1 MKLSRWIPLIGWL
14 HGYRRDALASD
25 LLAAVIVTMML
36 VPQALA
42 YALLAGLP
50 PEVGLYASML
60 PLLFYAL
67 FGTSATLAV
76 GPVAVA
82 SLMTAS
88 ALSGIAAPGSAEYVA
103 AALVLAALSGVVLMA
118 MGFLRLGFLANFLS
132 HPVISGFVT
141 ASGIL
146 IAASQLRHILGVE
159 ASGHNLVELGS
170 ALIGALGDTHA
181 ITLAIGLGAWA
192 FLLICRRK
200 LKGWLGRVGLSTT
213 VADLMAKAAPVSA
226 VIVTTLLAWGLG
238 FGERGVALVGE
249 VPSGLPTLALPSLDL
264 ALWSSLLPAA
274 VLISLVGF
282 VESVS
287 VAQTLAAK
295 RRQRIDPNQEL
306 IALGLANLGAGSSG
320 GSPVSGG
327 FSRSVVNF
335 EAGAATPLA
344 GAFTALGIAVAT
356 LTLTAPLAFL
366 PRATLAAAII
376 VAVGTL
382 IDLPAIK
389 RTWDYSRADGVAML
403 ATLILTLFHGVETG
417 ILAGVG
423 LSLGLHLY
431 RTSRPHSAVVG
442 RVPGSEH
449 FRNVERHAVETDE
462 HLAILRIDESLYFAN
477 ARYLEDTVMA
487 LAARQPGLRHV
498 VLACQAVNVIDASAL
513 ESLEAI
519 NGRLRDADIAL
530 HLAEVKGPVMDR
542 LAHTDLCRTLTGRV
556 YLSIFD
562 AWQALHEA
570 GEIDTLPAAR
580 GGSGLAGTEVSR
592 SSDPGSDSVTEHAP
606 MAGNVRASQAG
617 RP

>member
-1 MKLSRWIPLIGWL
+1 MMPSRWIPLIGWM
-14 HGYRRDALASD
+14 HGYRRDTLARD
-25 LLAAVIVTMML
+25 LLAAVIVTLML

-60 PLLFYAL
+60 PLVLYAI

-88 ALSGIAAPGSAEYVA
+88 ALSAIAPPGSAEYVGG
-103 AALVLAALSGVVLMA
+103 ALVLAALSGAMLVA
-118 MGFLRLGFLANFLS
+118 MGLLRLGFLANFLS

-146 IAASQLRHILGVE
+146 IAASQLRHLLGVE
-159 ASGHNLVELGS
+159 ASGHTLVERVM
-170 ALIGALGDTHA
+170 ALVAALGEVNP
-181 ITLAIGLGAWA
+181 ITLVLGLGVWG
-192 FLLICRRK
+192 FLVLCRRY
-200 LKGWLGRVGLSTT
+200 LKGGLRRLGLSAT
-213 VADLMAKAAPVSA
+213 VADLVAKAAPVSA
-226 VIVTTLLAWGLG
+226 VIVTTLLAWALGL
-238 FGERGVALVGE
+238 GERGVALVGE
-249 VPSGLPTLALPSLDL
+249 VPGGLPSLALPSLEPG
-264 ALWSSLLPAA
+264 LWSSLLAPAL
-274 VLISLVGF
+274 LISLVGF

-306 IALGLANLGAGSSG
+306 IALGLANLGAGASG

-366 PRATLAAAII
+366 PKATLAATII
-376 VAVGTL
+376 VAVGSL
-382 IDLPAIK
+382 IDLPAIR
-389 RTWDYSRADGVAML
+389 RTWAYSRADGVAML
-403 ATLILTLFHGVETG
+403 ATLTLTLVHGVESG
-417 ILAGVG
+417 ILAGVA

-449 FRNVERHAVETDE
+449 FRNVQRYDEVETDE
-462 HLAILRIDESLYFAN
+462 RLAILRVDESLYFAN

-487 LAARQPGLRHV
+487 LAARQPGLEHI
-498 VLACQAVNVIDASAL
+498 VLACQAVNGIDASAL

-519 NGRLRDADIAL
+519 NRRLKDAGVAL

-542 LAHTDLCRTLTGRV
+542 LAATDFCHELGGRV
-556 YLSIFD
+556 FLSTFD
-562 AWQALHEA
+562 AWQALHE
-570 GEIDTLPAAR
+570 GEAAANASP
-580 GGSGLAGTEVSR
+580 GVMTEKE
-592 SSDPGSDSVTEHAP
+592 T
-606 MAGNVRASQAG
+606 
-617 RP
+617 

>member
-1 MKLSRWIPLIGWL
+1 MNLSRWIPLIGWL
-14 HGYRRDALASD
+14 RGYRPDVLARDLV
-25 LLAAVIVTMML
+25 AAVIVTLML

-60 PLLFYAL
+60 PLVLYAV

-88 ALSGIAAPGSAEYVA
+88 ALSGIAPAGSAEYVG
-103 AALVLAALSGVVLMA
+103 AALVLAALSGLVLVG
-118 MGFLRLGFLANFLS
+118 MGLLRLGFLANFLS

-146 IAASQLRHILGVE
+146 IAASQLRHVLGVE
-159 ASGHNLVELGS
+159 AAGHNLVTLGAALVGELGQ
-170 ALIGALGDTHA
+170 INP
-181 ITLAIGLGAWA
+181 ITLAIGLGVWG
-192 FLLICRRK
+192 FLVLCRRY
-200 LKGWLGRVGLSTT
+200 LKGALKRLGLSTT
-213 VADLMAKAAPVSA
+213 AADLVAKAAPVSA
-226 VIVTTLLAWGLG
+226 VIVTTLLAWGLEL
-238 FGERGVALVGE
+238 GERGVALVGE
-249 VPSGLPTLALPSLDL
+249 VPSGLPSLALPSLDP
-264 ALWSSLLPAA
+264 ALWSTLLPAA

-306 IALGLANLGAGSSG
+306 IAMGLANIGAGTSG

-344 GAFTALGIAVAT
+344 GAFTAVGIAVAT
-356 LTLTAPLAFL
+356 LSLTDVLAFL
-366 PRATLAAAII
+366 PKATLAATII
-376 VAVGTL
+376 VAVATL
-382 IDLPAIK
+382 IDLPAIR
-389 RTWDYSRADGVAML
+389 RTWAYSRADGVAML
-403 ATLILTLFHGVETG
+403 ATLVLTLAHGVESG
-417 ILAGVG
+417 ILAGVV

-431 RTSRPHSAVVG
+431 RTSQPHSAVVG

-449 FRNVERHAVETDE
+449 FRNVRRHAVETDE
-462 HLAILRIDESLYFAN
+462 QLAILRVDESLYFAN

-487 LAARQPGLRHV
+487 LAARQPALKHI

-519 NGRLRDADIAL
+519 NARLNDSGVAL

-542 LAHTDLCRTLTGRV
+542 LQHTDFCRELTGQV
-556 YLSIFD
+556 FLSTFD
-562 AWQALHEA
+562 AWQALRSA
-570 GEIDTLPAAR
+570 GHAAPSTRCAELP
-580 GGSGLAGTEVSR
+580 G
-592 SSDPGSDSVTEHAP
+592 
-606 MAGNVRASQAG
+606 
-617 RP
+617 

>member
-1 MKLSRWIPLIGWL
+1 MTPSRWIPLIGWL
-14 HGYRRDALASD
+14 RGYRRDILASD
-25 LLAAVIVTMML
+25 LLAAVIVTLML

-60 PLLFYAL
+60 PLVLYAI

-88 ALSGIAAPGSAEYVA
+88 ALSGIAAPGSAEYVG
-103 AALVLAALSGVVLMA
+103 AALVLAALSGLILVA
-118 MGFLRLGFLANFLS
+118 MGLLRLGFLANFLS

-159 ASGHNLVELGS
+159 ASGHNLVEMVS
-170 ALIGALGDTHA
+170 ALIAALDQVNI
-181 ITLAIGLGAWA
+181 ITLVLGVAVWGYLVWCRRHLKGRLRRIGLSAT
-192 FLLICRRK
+192 L
-200 LKGWLGRVGLSTT
+200 
-213 VADLMAKAAPVSA
+213 ADLVTKAAPVSA

-238 FGERGVALVGE
+238 LGERGVNLVGA
-249 VPSGLPTLALPSLDL
+249 VPSGLPSLAMPSLDPE
-264 ALWSSLLPAA
+264 LWVTLLPAA

-295 RRQRIDPNQEL
+295 RRQRIDPDKEL
-306 IALGLANLGAGSSG
+306 IALGLANLGAGGSG

-344 GAFTALGIAVAT
+344 GAFTAVGIAVAT
-356 LTLTAPLAFL
+356 LTLTVPLAFL
-366 PRATLAAAII
+366 PKATLAATII
-376 VAVGTL
+376 VAVATL

-389 RTWDYSRADGVAML
+389 RTWSYSRADGVAML
-403 ATLILTLFHGVETG
+403 ATLILTLVHGVESG
-417 ILAGVG
+417 ILAGVV

-449 FRNVERHAVETDE
+449 FRNVRRHEVETDE
-462 HLAILRIDESLYFAN
+462 RLAILRVDESLYFAN
-477 ARYLEDTVMA
+477 ARYLEDTVME
-487 LAARQPGLRHV
+487 LASRQPGLEHI

-519 NGRLRDADIAL
+519 NGRLKDAGVSL

-542 LAHTDLCRTLTGRV
+542 LARTEFYHELTGRV
-556 YLSIFD
+556 FLSTYD
-562 AWQALHEA
+562 AWQTLHGEEA
-570 GEIDTLPAAR
+570 TLPHRDTA
-580 GGSGLAGTEVSR
+580 VS
-592 SSDPGSDSVTEHAP
+592 PGATPQTPPVS
-606 MAGNVRASQAG
+606 
-617 RP
+617 

>member
-1 MKLSRWIPLIGWL
+1 MPMSSTRLARWIPLVGWL
-14 HGYRRDALASD
+14 RDYHRDTLTRD

-60 PLLFYAL
+60 PLVLYAL

-88 ALSGIAAPGSAEYVA
+88 ALADIAVAGTAEYVG
-103 AALVLAALSGVVLMA
+103 AALVLAFFSGLLLLG
-118 MGFLRLGFLANFLS
+118 MGLLRMGFLANFLS

-146 IAASQLRHILGVE
+146 IAASQLSHILGIRG
-159 ASGHNLVELGS
+159 SGNNLLEMAGTLGS
-170 ALIGALGDTHA
+170 QLGEINWITLLIGAGVW
-181 ITLAIGLGAWA
+181 G
-192 FLLICRRK
+192 FLLICRRH
-200 LKGWLGRVGLSTT
+200 LKAWLT
-213 VADLMAKAAPVSA
+213 VAGLPARSAELLAKAAPVMA
-226 VIVTTLLAWGLG
+226 VITTTLLAWWLELG
-238 FGERGVALVGE
+238 ARGVALVGE
-249 VPSGLPTLALPSLDL
+249 VPGGLPALALPSLEPS
-264 ALWSSLLPAA
+264 LWSTLLPAA

-306 IALGLANLGAGSSG
+306 IALGLANMGAGVSG

-344 GAFTALGIAVAT
+344 GAFTAIGIAIAT
-356 LTLTAPLAFL
+356 LVLTEPLAYL
-366 PRATLAAAII
+366 PKATLAATII
-376 VAVGTL
+376 VAIGTL
-382 IDLPAIK
+382 IDLPAV
-389 RTWDYSRADGVAML
+389 RDTWSYSRADGVAML
-403 ATLILTLFHGVETG
+403 ATLVLTLLQGVESG
-417 ILAGVG
+417 ILVGVA
-423 LSLGLHLY
+423 LSIGLHLY

-449 FRNVERHAVETDE
+449 FRNVQRHDVETDSR
-462 HLAILRIDESLYFAN
+462 LAILRVDESLYFAN

-487 LAARQPGLRHV
+487 LTAHQPGLEHI
-498 VLACQAVNVIDASAL
+498 VLACQAVNLVDASAL
-513 ESLEAI
+513 KSLEAI
-519 NGRLRDADIAL
+519 NARLRDAGVKL
-530 HLAEVKGPVMDR
+530 HMAEVKGPVMDR
-542 LAHTDLCRTLTGRV
+542 LKDTELCHELTGQV
-556 YLSIFD
+556 FLSTYD
-562 AWQALHEA
+562 AWRKLRGEALPLQTPDQSMA
-570 GEIDTLPAAR
+570 PADAR
-580 GGSGLAGTEVSR
+580 LGAAVS
-592 SSDPGSDSVTEHAP
+592 E
-606 MAGNVRASQAG
+606 
-617 RP
+617 

>member
-1 MKLSRWIPLIGWL
+1 MIPSRWIPLIGWL
-14 HGYRRDALASD
+14 HGYRRDTLARD
-25 LLAAVIVTMML
+25 LLAAVIVTLML

-60 PLLFYAL
+60 PLVLYAI

-88 ALSGIAAPGSAEYVA
+88 ALSAIATPGSAEYVG
-103 AALVLAALSGVVLMA
+103 AALVLAALSGAMLVA
-118 MGFLRLGFLANFLS
+118 MGLLRLGFLANFLS

-146 IAASQLRHILGVE
+146 IAASQLRHLLGVE
-159 ASGHNLVELGS
+159 ASGHTLVEMVM
-170 ALIGALGDTHA
+170 ALVAALGEVNPA
-181 ITLAIGLGAWA
+181 TLAIGVGVWG
-192 FLLICRRK
+192 FLVLCRRY
-200 LKGWLGRVGLSTT
+200 LKGGLRRLGLSAT
-213 VADLMAKAAPVSA
+213 VADLVAKAAPVSA
-226 VIVTTLLAWGLG
+226 VIVTTLLAWALGL
-238 FGERGVALVGE
+238 GERGVALVGE
-249 VPSGLPTLALPSLDL
+249 VPGGLPSLALPSLEPG
-264 ALWSSLLPAA
+264 LWSSLAPAA
-274 VLISLVGF
+274 LLISLVGF

-295 RRQRIDPNQEL
+295 RRQRIDPNREL
-306 IALGLANLGAGSSG
+306 IALGLANLGAGTSG

-366 PRATLAAAII
+366 PKATLAATII

-382 IDLPAIK
+382 IDLPAIR
-389 RTWDYSRADGVAML
+389 RTWAYSRADGVAML
-403 ATLILTLFHGVETG
+403 ATLTLTLVHGVESG
-417 ILAGVG
+417 ILAGVA

-449 FRNVERHAVETDE
+449 FRNVQRYDEVETDE
-462 HLAILRIDESLYFAN
+462 RLAILRVDESLYFAN

-487 LAARQPGLRHV
+487 LAARQPGLEHI

-519 NGRLRDADIAL
+519 NRRLKDAGVAL

-542 LAHTDLCRTLTGRV
+542 LAATDFCHELGGRV
-556 YLSIFD
+556 FLSTFD
-562 AWQALHEA
+562 AWQALHE
-570 GEIDTLPAAR
+570 GEAAANASPGR
-580 GGSGLAGTEVSR
+580 MTEKE
-592 SSDPGSDSVTEHAP
+592 T
-606 MAGNVRASQAG
+606 
-617 RP
+617 

>member
-1 MKLSRWIPLIGWL
+1 MIPSRWIPLIGWL
-14 HGYRRDALASD
+14 RGYRRDVLARD
-25 LLAAVIVTMML
+25 LVAAVIVTLML

-60 PLLFYAL
+60 PLVIYAI

-88 ALSGIAAPGSAEYVA
+88 ALSGIATPGSAEYVG
-103 AALVLAALSGVVLMA
+103 AALVLAALSGLVLVT
-118 MGFLRLGFLANFLS
+118 MGLLRLGFLANFLS

-146 IAASQLRHILGVE
+146 IAASQLRHVLGVE
-159 ASGHNLVELGS
+159 ASGHNLVEMGS
-170 ALIGALGDTHA
+170 ALVAGLGDINV
-181 ITLAIGLGAWA
+181 ITLMIGLGVWGY
-192 FLLICRRK
+192 LLLCRRH
-200 LKGWLGRVGLSTT
+200 LKSGLTRLGLSAT

-226 VIVTTLLAWGLG
+226 VIATTLLAWGLG
-238 FGERGVALVGE
+238 LGAQGVALVGE
-249 VPSGLPTLALPSLDL
+249 VPSGLPTLALPSLEPEI
-264 ALWSSLLPAA
+264 WSSLLPAA

-295 RRQRIDPNQEL
+295 RRQRIDPDQEL
-306 IALGLANLGAGSSG
+306 IAMGLANIGAGTSG

-344 GAFTALGIAVAT
+344 GAFTAVGIAVAT
-356 LTLTAPLAFL
+356 LALTTPLAFL
-366 PRATLAAAII
+366 PKATLAATII

-382 IDLPAIK
+382 IDLPAIR
-389 RTWDYSRADGVAML
+389 RTWAYSRPDGVAML
-403 ATLILTLFHGVETG
+403 ATLVLTLAHGVESG
-417 ILAGVG
+417 ILVGVV

-449 FRNVERHAVETDE
+449 FRNVQRHEVETDE
-462 HLAILRIDESLYFAN
+462 RLVILRVDESLYFAN
-477 ARYLEDTVMA
+477 ARFLEDTVMEI
-487 LAARQPGLRHV
+487 AARQPGLEHI

-519 NGRLRDADIAL
+519 NARLKDSAVTL

-542 LAHTDLCRTLTGRV
+542 LQHTEFCQELTGRV
-556 YLSIFD
+556 FLSTYD
-562 AWQALHEA
+562 AWRTLH
-570 GEIDTLPAAR
+570 GDGVLPCDRPAANEAR
-580 GGSGLAGTEVSR
+580 G
-592 SSDPGSDSVTEHAP
+592 VTET
-606 MAGNVRASQAG
+606 
-617 RP
+617 

>member
-1 MKLSRWIPLIGWL
+1 MTPSRWIPLIGWL
-14 HGYRRDALASD
+14 HGYRRDTLARD
-25 LLAAVIVTMML
+25 LLAAVIVTLML

-60 PLLFYAL
+60 PLVLYAI

-88 ALSGIAAPGSAEYVA
+88 ALSAIAPPGSAEYVGG
-103 AALVLAALSGVVLMA
+103 ALVLAALSGAMLVA
-118 MGFLRLGFLANFLS
+118 MGLLRLGFLANFLS

-146 IAASQLRHILGVE
+146 IAASQLRHLLGVE
-159 ASGHNLVELGS
+159 ASGHTLVEMVM
-170 ALIGALGDTHA
+170 ALVAALGEVNP
-181 ITLAIGLGAWA
+181 ITLVLGLGVWG
-192 FLLICRRK
+192 FLVLCRRY
-200 LKGWLGRVGLSTT
+200 LKGGLRRLGLSAT
-213 VADLMAKAAPVSA
+213 VADLVAKAAPVSA
-226 VIVTTLLAWGLG
+226 VIVTTLLAWALGL
-238 FGERGVALVGE
+238 GERGVALVGE
-249 VPSGLPTLALPSLDL
+249 VPGGLPSLALPSLEPG
-264 ALWSSLLPAA
+264 LWSSLLAPAL
-274 VLISLVGF
+274 LISLVGF

-306 IALGLANLGAGSSG
+306 IALGLANLGAGASG

-366 PRATLAAAII
+366 PKATLAATII

-382 IDLPAIK
+382 IDLPAIR
-389 RTWDYSRADGVAML
+389 RTWAYSRADGVAML
-403 ATLILTLFHGVETG
+403 ATLTLTLVHGVESG
-417 ILAGVG
+417 ILAGVA

-449 FRNVERHAVETDE
+449 FRNVQRYDEVETDE
-462 HLAILRIDESLYFAN
+462 RLAILRVDESLYFAN

-487 LAARQPGLRHV
+487 LAARQPGLEHI
-498 VLACQAVNVIDASAL
+498 VLACQAVNGIDASAL

-519 NGRLRDADIAL
+519 NRRLKDAGVAL

-542 LAHTDLCRTLTGRV
+542 LAATDFCHELGGRV
-556 YLSIFD
+556 FLSTFD
-562 AWQALHEA
+562 AWQALHQEN
-570 GEIDTLPAAR
+570 AAANMAPGR
-580 GGSGLAGTEVSR
+580 MTEKE
-592 SSDPGSDSVTEHAP
+592 T
-606 MAGNVRASQAG
+606 
-617 RP
+617 

>member
-1 MKLSRWIPLIGWL
+1 MPMSSTRLARWIPLVGWL
-14 HGYRRDALASD
+14 RDYHRDTLTRD

-60 PLLFYAL
+60 PLVLYAL

-88 ALSGIAAPGSAEYVA
+88 ALADIAVAGTAEYVG
-103 AALVLAALSGVVLMA
+103 AALVLAFFSGLLLLG
-118 MGFLRLGFLANFLS
+118 MGLLRMGFLANFLS

-146 IAASQLRHILGVE
+146 IAASQLSHILGIRG
-159 ASGHNLVELGS
+159 SGNNLLEMAGTLGS
-170 ALIGALGDTHA
+170 QLGEINWITLLIGAGVW
-181 ITLAIGLGAWA
+181 G
-192 FLLICRRK
+192 FLLICRRH
-200 LKGWLGRVGLSTT
+200 LKAWLT
-213 VADLMAKAAPVSA
+213 VAGLPARSAELLAKAAPVMA
-226 VIVTTLLAWGLG
+226 VITTTLLAWWLELG
-238 FGERGVALVGE
+238 ARGVALVGE
-249 VPSGLPTLALPSLDL
+249 VPGGLPALALPSLEPS
-264 ALWSSLLPAA
+264 LWSTLLPAA

-306 IALGLANLGAGSSG
+306 IALGLANMGAGVSG

-344 GAFTALGIAVAT
+344 GAFTAIGIAIAT
-356 LTLTAPLAFL
+356 LVLTEPLAYL
-366 PRATLAAAII
+366 PKATLAATII
-376 VAVGTL
+376 VAIGTL
-382 IDLPAIK
+382 IDLPAV
-389 RTWDYSRADGVAML
+389 RDTWSYSRADGVAML
-403 ATLILTLFHGVETG
+403 ATLVLTLLQGVESG
-417 ILAGVG
+417 ILVGVA
-423 LSLGLHLY
+423 LSIGLHLY

-449 FRNVERHAVETDE
+449 FRNVQRHDVETDSR
-462 HLAILRIDESLYFAN
+462 LAILRVDESLYFAN

-487 LAARQPGLRHV
+487 LTAHQPGLEHI
-498 VLACQAVNVIDASAL
+498 VLACQAVNLVDASAL
-513 ESLEAI
+513 KSLEAI
-519 NGRLRDADIAL
+519 NARLRDAGVKL
-530 HLAEVKGPVMDR
+530 HMAEVKGPVMDR
-542 LAHTDLCRTLTGRV
+542 LKDTELCHELTGQV
-556 YLSIFD
+556 FLSTYD
-562 AWQALHEA
+562 AWRELRGEALPLQTPDQSMA
-570 GEIDTLPAAR
+570 PADAR
-580 GGSGLAGTEVSR
+580 LGAAVS
-592 SSDPGSDSVTEHAP
+592 E
-606 MAGNVRASQAG
+606 
-617 RP
+617 